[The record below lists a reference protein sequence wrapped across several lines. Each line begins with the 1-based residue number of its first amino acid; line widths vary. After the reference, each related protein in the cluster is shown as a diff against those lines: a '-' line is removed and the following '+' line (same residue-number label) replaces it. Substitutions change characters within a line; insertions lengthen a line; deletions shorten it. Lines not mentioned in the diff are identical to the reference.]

1 MSDLEINTTSQ
12 LTRAFENDVLNI
24 QGSKGGE
31 EKPHQPVE
39 TPNNLLSVA
48 YAKILVAVGE
58 GEFAGTPSGRDIYL
72 NGTPLIDSQ
81 GNENFGGV
89 TWEWRTGTQDQTYIQ
104 GNPDVSSEFS
114 IGVELTDQS
123 PWVREITKESLSAVR
138 VTLSWPALLKTEQN
152 GDTVG
157 YTIDYA
163 IDLSTDGGPYQL
175 YQNYQVS
182 GKTNTAYERT
192 HRVNLPTATT
202 GWTIRVRRLTPNSQ
216 ESTIQDKMNIKS
228 FAEVVDAKQR
238 YPNTALLFVQFDS
251 RLFGG
256 GNIPKISVDVKG
268 RIVRIPTNYDPD
280 TRTYTGVW
288 DGTFKWGWTDNPAW
302 VFFDIVTQD
311 RFGLGNRVNIN
322 QIDRYEMYEV
332 AQYCDVMVD
341 DGTGSGNLEPRHTCN
356 IYIQQQEDAWQ
367 VLRDV
372 CTIFNGM
379 TYWDGN
385 QFIARADKQEPI
397 DNIPLFSRA
406 NVVNGDFD
414 YQAPDQRSI
423 YTSALISYDEPA
435 DHYNSQVEAVW
446 ERSEILRW
454 GGDRQTNIAAVG
466 CTSRGEAQRK
476 GKYNLITNMYNRTV
490 SFKTGLQGLN
500 EKVYPGC
507 LIGVADPLI
516 AGKPFTGR
524 LIAATP
530 TVVTLD
536 RETEAVVGDKLF
548 ITKKDGSQ
556 EARTIQAVS
565 GVVITVTTAYSET
578 AERNSVWYL
587 EASDLKSQLFRV
599 TKLKPE
605 EDQTF
610 SVEAVEYNDSKY
622 AAIDNGARLEPRP
635 ISKVPPKNQ
644 EAPSPIT
651 ITSNTFIEQTM
662 AVSVMTVSWPK
673 TPNAVL
679 YEGEWRIGQGDWVEL
694 GTTGAQEFNVRG
706 IYTGQ
711 YVARVRAINAV
722 GVKSNW
728 SLSVPTQLNGKTGA
742 PPTLASLT
750 TNPLIYGIGLDWQFK
765 PGSEDTAR
773 TEIYYSRTTSFD
785 DAIKLSDFAFPQN
798 THELHNI
805 IPGTAF
811 FFWARLV
818 DRTGNIGEY
827 YPLSTEIGVR
837 GQVSDSA
844 GDYEQYFAGQINE
857 SALGQHLNDRI
868 ELIDGNGPGS
878 VNARID
884 TAVDGLQEQI
894 DDLTNP
900 LNYDPNTAYLK
911 DQNVQKDNKI
921 WLAVQDVPA
930 AADGSNAPPN
940 ATYWKDIG
948 TIASDGEATAVQVQ
962 LNTTE
967 ILEIDGRVTSLAT
980 QLSVVSSEFRE
991 DDGEGDLADAIDG
1004 VRSKAVFTESVRTQA
1019 SQNYAFGEHLTSLDA
1034 SVAKNTASITTLDTV
1049 VATDRQATAESLS
1062 RIQSEVDENTAS
1074 ILQVSE
1080 TVAEAEESIATIQ
1093 TVVDSV
1099 YTSGRDDNGDG
1110 ELDSAIEATNS
1121 AARFSQQVRTQAT
1134 VNTSLVNATQTL
1146 QAGLNTTNAQVQ
1158 TTSQALATL
1167 DNEASTMWSVKMS
1180 LNSQG
1185 QYVAAG
1191 IGLGIENGPAGLQSQ
1206 FLVSADRFAVVN
1218 GTSNSSVPFIV
1229 EGSQVFIQ
1237 SAFIKDGT
1245 ITNAKIGS
1253 FISST
1258 DYVQGTSGWRLDK
1271 NGTLEIN
1278 GAVSGQGR
1286 LTITNRAVKVFDQNN
1301 TLRVQLG
1308 DLSA

>member
-1 MSDLEINTTSQ
+1 MNDLEIKTIPQ
-12 LTRAFENDVLNI
+12 FRELLDI
-24 QGSKGGE
+24 HGSKGGE

-48 YAKILVAVGE
+48 YAKILLAVGE
-58 GEFAGTPSGRDIYL
+58 GEFAGTPTGRDIYL
-72 NGTPLIDSQ
+72 NGTPLLDAQ

-89 TWEWRTGTQDQTYIQ
+89 TWEWRTGTQNQTYIQ

-114 IGVELTDQS
+114 IGVELTEQS

-182 GKTNTAYERT
+182 GKTNTTYERT
-192 HRVNLPTATT
+192 HRVNLPAATT

-228 FAEVVDAKQR
+228 FAEVVDAKQF

-268 RIVRIPTNYDPD
+268 RIVRVPTNYDPE
-280 TRTYTGVW
+280 TRAYIGIW
-288 DGTFKWGWTDNPAW
+288 DGTFKWAWTDNPAW

-332 AQYCDVMVD
+332 AQYCDVLVD
-341 DGTGSGNLEPRHTCN
+341 DGTGSGNKEPRHTCN
-356 IYIQQQEDAWQ
+356 MYIQTQEDAWQ
-367 VLRDV
+367 VLRDI
-372 CTIFNGM
+372 CSIFNGM

-385 QFIARADKQEPI
+385 QFIARADKQEPT
-397 DNIPLFSRA
+397 DNIPLFSRS

-423 YTSALISYDEPA
+423 YTSALISYDEPE

-454 GGDRQTNIAAVG
+454 GGDRQTSIAAIG

-476 GKYNLITNMYNRTV
+476 GKYSLITNMFNRTV

-536 RETEAVVGDKLF
+536 RETEAKAGDKLF

-556 EARTIQAVS
+556 EGRTIQAVS
-565 GVVITVTTAYSET
+565 GVVVTLTTAYSET
-578 AERNSVWYL
+578 ALRNSVWYL

-610 SVEAVEYNDSKY
+610 SIEAVEYNDSKY
-622 AAIDNGARLEPRP
+622 SAIDNGARLEPRP
-635 ISKVPPKNQ
+635 ISKIPPKNQ
-644 EAPSPIT
+644 EPPTPVT

-662 AVSVMTVSWPK
+662 AVSVMTVGWPQ

-679 YEGEWRIGQGDWVEL
+679 YEGEWRIGQGDWVNL
-694 GTTGAQEFNVRG
+694 GTTGALEFNVRG

-711 YVARVRAINAV
+711 YIARVRAINAI
-722 GVKSNW
+722 GIKSNW
-728 SLSVPTQLNGKTGA
+728 AVSVPTQLNGKTGA
-742 PPTLASLT
+742 PPVLASLT
-750 TNPLIYGIGLDWQFK
+750 TRPLIYGIGLDWQFK
-765 PGSEDTAR
+765 PGSEDTSR
-773 TEIYYSRTTSFD
+773 TEIYYSRTTSFA
-785 DAIKLSDFAFPQN
+785 DAIKLSDFSYPQN
-798 THELHNI
+798 THEMHNI
-805 IPGTAF
+805 IPGSSF

-818 DRTGNIGEY
+818 DRSGNVGEY
-827 YPLSTEIGVR
+827 YPLTSEIGVR
-837 GQVSDSA
+837 GEVSVEA
-844 GDYEQYFAGQINE
+844 GDYEQYFEGQINDT
-857 SALGQHLNDRI
+857 ALGQSLKGRI
-868 ELIDGNGPGS
+868 DLIDGNGPGS
-878 VNARID
+878 VNERIG
-884 TAVDGLQEQI
+884 TAVDGLQGQI
-894 DDLTNP
+894 DNITNP
-900 LNYDPNTAYLK
+900 LLYDPNAAYLK
-911 DQNVQKDNKI
+911 DDNVQKDNRI

-930 AADGSNAPPN
+930 AADGSNSPPN
-940 ATYWKDIG
+940 PIYWKDIG
-948 TIASDGEATAVQVQ
+948 TIASDGEATAVQVEK
-962 LNTTE
+962 NTTD
-967 ILEIDGRVTSLAT
+967 IIDIDGKVTAVAT
-980 QLSVVSSEFRE
+980 QMSVVSSEFRE
-991 DDGEGDLADAIDG
+991 DDGEGDLNDALDG
-1004 VRSKAVFTESVRTQA
+1004 VRSKAVFVESVRTQA
-1019 SQNYAFGEHLTSLDA
+1019 SQNYAFGERITSLDA
-1034 SVAKNTASITTLDTV
+1034 SVASNSASITTLDTV
-1049 VATDRQATAESLS
+1049 IATDRLATAESLS
-1062 RIQSEVDENTAS
+1062 RIQSEVDDNSAS
-1074 ILQVSE
+1074 ITELGE
-1080 TVAEAEESIATIQ
+1080 TVADNEKVVANLQ
-1093 TVVDSV
+1093 TSVDAV
-1099 YTSGRDDNGDG
+1099 YSLGRDEDPDG
-1110 ELDSAIEATNS
+1110 ELKGALELHNS
-1121 AARFSQQVRTQAT
+1121 AARFSQQIMAQAT
-1134 VNTSLVNATQTL
+1134 VNTSLVNATTTL
-1146 QAGLNTTNAQVQ
+1146 QANLNSTNAQVQ

-1167 DNEASTMWSVKMS
+1167 DGKASTMWSVKMA
-1180 LNSQG
+1180 LNAQG

-1258 DYVQGTSGWRLDK
+1258 DYVPGVSGWRLDK
-1271 NGTLEIN
+1271 SGTLEIN